1 MHAARL
7 RRRPPRIRFAVLVG
21 ENGDEPSIAGIE
33 IKMAF
38 GRLVEIGLLEH
49 ERHAKHALPE
59 IDRCLTVGSRER
71 DVVYTLALELLHGVH
86 LNSIRNTLGLFRA
99 APPSYLGRHPRLSC
113 DPESYLTSFSWARR

>member
-7 RRRPPRIRFAVLVG
+7 RRRPPRVGFAILVG

-33 IKMAF
+33 IEMAF

-49 ERHAKHALPE
+49 ERHAEHALPE
-59 IDRCLTVGSRER
+59 IDGCLPVGSRER

-86 LNSIRNTLGLFRA
+86 CEIDAEQAWAFT
-99 APPSYLGRHPRLSC
+99 SC
-113 DPESYLTSFSWARR
+113 PAKLP